1 MKTKVINKNMW
12 KYVDWT
18 LVVIIFIL
26 VGYSI
31 LSIVNA
37 TASPFTGDEK
47 TFAEFFANLNL
58 NSAMWQVI
66 FFIVGHRPAVL
77 GDGGAACGGYV
88 SWQRTERD
96 DGLVYDRKPWIPAG
110 RSL

>member
-1 MKTKVINKNMW
+1 MKTKAINKNMW
-12 KYVDWT
+12 KYVDWA

-58 NSAMWQVI
+58 NYAMWPVI
-66 FFIVGHRPAVL
+66 FFVVGLFCMFLVMLVDYHSVAHITDLLYWAKVAL
-77 GDGGAACGGYV
+77 LVACLLYTSRCV
-88 SWQRTERD
+88 
-96 DGLVYDRKPWIPAG
+96 
-110 RSL
+110 

>member
-26 VGYSI
+26 VGYSV

-47 TFAEFFANLNL
+47 TFA
-58 NSAMWQVI
+58 
-66 FFIVGHRPAVL
+66 
-77 GDGGAACGGYV
+77 
-88 SWQRTERD
+88 
-96 DGLVYDRKPWIPAG
+96 
-110 RSL
+110 